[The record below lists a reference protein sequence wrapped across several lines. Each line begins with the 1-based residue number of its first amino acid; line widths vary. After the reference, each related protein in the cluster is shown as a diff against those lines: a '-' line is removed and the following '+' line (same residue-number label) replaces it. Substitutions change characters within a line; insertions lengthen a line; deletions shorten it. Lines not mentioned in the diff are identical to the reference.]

1 MSTAINAKH
10 KLHEIAEMIITAK
23 NLNRALFMACGDVK
37 EKYAVDALQALS
49 DEIDERIE
57 LIRDRVD
64 EVREELA

>member
-1 MSTAINAKH
+1 MSTTISAKH
-10 KLHEIAEMIITAK
+10 KLHEIADMIITAK

>member
-1 MSTAINAKH
+1 MSNAKH
-10 KLHEIAEMIITAK
+10 KLHEIADMIITAK

-57 LIRDRVD
+57 IIRDRVD